1 MALLFVGGLMNLT
14 WIVAITLLLA
24 GETILARGI
33 LLAREA
39 AIAVLGWSGAALAM
53 AKV

>member
-14 WIVAITLLLA
+14 WIVAITLLPA
-24 GETILARGI
+24 GEKIPPRGI

-39 AIAVLGWSGAALAM
+39 AITLLGWSGAALAM